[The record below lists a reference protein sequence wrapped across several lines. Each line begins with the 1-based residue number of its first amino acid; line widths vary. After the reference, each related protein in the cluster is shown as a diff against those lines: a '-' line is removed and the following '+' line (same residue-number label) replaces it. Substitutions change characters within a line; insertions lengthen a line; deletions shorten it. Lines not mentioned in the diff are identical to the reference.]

1 MKSDQPSTK
10 VQCPFDGKLEMPG
23 RCIACGQ
30 PTQGKKWQITTT
42 NFLRNHKYIFKFPIC
57 DACAEAQEKYVNI
70 KPINII
76 SVIIVLSTIVSF
88 LHPSVE
94 LSPVL
99 YNLGGAIWLGIVIG
113 FTLWMN
119 NKARREN
126 TAEVTE
132 RNSILKNAVRFER
145 VEMPRRKKKGRAVI
159 CFANGQ
165 FARDFTRLNKG
176 QVL

>member
-1 MKSDQPSTK
+1 MKSDVQGTK

-30 PTQGKKWQITTT
+30 PTRGKKWQITTT

-57 DACAEAQEKYVNI
+57 DDCAEAQARYVNV

-76 SVIIVLSTIVSF
+76 SVIIVLLTIVSF
-88 LHPSVE
+88 LQPSVD

-99 YNLGGAIWLGIVIG
+99 YNLGGAIWLSIVIAY
-113 FTLWMN
+113 TLWMN
-119 NKARREN
+119 MKAWREN
-126 TAEVTE
+126 TAEVAE
-132 RNSILKNAVRFER
+132 RNSVLKSAVRFEK
-145 VEMPRRKKKGRAVI
+145 VEMPRKKQKGQAI
-159 CFANGQ
+159 IWFTSSQ
-165 FARDFTRLNKG
+165 FARDFIRLNKG